1 MKSVLILSSIL
12 MLMLCAT
19 VTYGQDESLVLAL
32 SFDEG
37 QGNEAR
43 DFSKY
48 GFKATIEGPKWGT
61 GKFGK
66 ALEFDGVDDLA
77 KIADA
82 PQLRL
87 LNGGTLMAWAYI
99 LSGGHASWPRL
110 LHKANTT
117 AGTGPGYEVL
127 FDRANGDAVR
137 VCLGSACVDS
147 FVEMKLNRETWYH
160 IAVIFD
166 GKTVKV
172 YVNANL
178 VAEKN
183 QPGPIIDS
191 PDIPI
196 IIGNSFNAQRQFQG
210 TIDEVRIWSRALKA
224 DEIKAQMNI
233 GTQGVISSI
242 DPKSKIATTW
252 AYLKS

>member
-1 MKSVLILSSIL
+1 MKIVFISSLILIFTL
-12 MLMLCAT
+12 YAT
-19 VTYGQDESLVLAL
+19 ITYGQDESLVLAL
-32 SFDEG
+32 AFDEN
-37 QGNEAR
+37 QGTESK

-48 GFKATIEGPKWGT
+48 GFKATIEGPKWGV

-66 ALEFDGVDDLA
+66 ALEFDGVDDVV
-77 KIADA
+77 KVADA

-87 LNGGTLMAWAYI
+87 LNGGTVMAWAYI

-110 LHKANTT
+110 IHKCNTT

-147 FVEMKLNRETWYH
+147 FVEMKLEREKWYH
-160 IAVIFD
+160 IAMTFD
-166 GKTVKV
+166 GTKIKV

-178 VAEKN
+178 VAERN
-183 QPGPIIDS
+183 QPGALIDS

-196 IIGNSFNAQRQFQG
+196 IIGNSFNAQRAFQG

-224 DEIKAQMNI
+224 DEIKAQMDI
-233 GTQGVISSI
+233 GIQGVISSI
-242 DPKSKIATTW
+242 EPKSKIATTW
-252 AYLKS
+252 AYLKN

>member
-1 MKSVLILSSIL
+1 
-12 MLMLCAT
+12 
-19 VTYGQDESLVLAL
+19 
-32 SFDEG
+32 
-37 QGNEAR
+37 
-43 DFSKY
+43 
-48 GFKATIEGPKWGT
+48 
-61 GKFGK
+61 
-66 ALEFDGVDDLA
+66 
-77 KIADA
+77 
-82 PQLRL
+82 
-87 LNGGTLMAWAYI
+87 
-99 LSGGHASWPRL
+99 WPRL

>member
-1 MKSVLILSSIL
+1 MKITFILSL
-12 MLMLCAT
+12 VLVFTLYAT
-19 VTYGQDESLVLAL
+19 VTYGLDESLVLAL
-32 SFDEG
+32 AFDEN
-37 QGNEAR
+37 QGNESK

-48 GFKATIEGPKWGT
+48 GFKATIEGPKWGV

-66 ALEFDGVDDLA
+66 ALEFDGLDDFV
-77 KIADA
+77 KVADA

-87 LNGGTLMAWAYI
+87 INGGTVMAWAYI

-110 LHKANTT
+110 IHKSNTT

-147 FVEMKLNRETWYH
+147 FVEMKLDREKWYH
-160 IAVIFD
+160 IAMTFD
-166 GKTVKV
+166 GAKIKV
-172 YVNANL
+172 YVDANL
-178 VAEKN
+178 VAERN
-183 QPGPIIDS
+183 QPGVLIDS
-191 PDIPI
+191 TDIPI
-196 IIGNSFNAQRQFQG
+196 IIGNSFNAQRAFQG

-224 DEIKAQMNI
+224 YEIKAQMDVGI
-233 GTQGVISSI
+233 QGVISSI
-242 DPKSKIATTW
+242 DPKSKITTTW